1 MNGIFSP
8 KVKMARSFSGLGL
21 GGWTYRNQTPDPTV
35 KMFQQHINTQ
45 LKKLGYIPIS
55 EDGKLGP
62 ATCGAFSHLADK
74 VNRDKVDWSVFAG
87 DPIPEVNACEGW
99 TNPTRVGTK
108 APEQSFTTVKPS
120 DYALPWQE
128 ANERTATVQKQVN
141 SFLIGQGYETIPVTG
156 IMDGRLC
163 GALKWLTDNTGGTW
177 LNDYGMNCKEFIAP
191 SKAAPP
197 VVAQPA
203 LPPMATGPGLP
214 ITTPPPPKGKIS
226 AATMV
231 TGGLVVAGAAGF
243 YYYAKK
249 KGWVA

>member
-1 MNGIFSP
+1 MSGIFGSN
-8 KVKMARSFSGLGL
+8 VKMARPFSGIGL

-35 KMFQQHINTQ
+35 QTFQQHINTQ

-62 ATCGAFSHLADK
+62 ATCGAFTHLGDK

-87 DPIPEVNACEGW
+87 DPIPEVNACQGW
-99 TNPTRVGTK
+99 TNPTRVGTS
-108 APEQSFTTVKPS
+108 APEKSYTTVKPG

-128 ANERTATVQKQVN
+128 TSDRTATVQKQVN
-141 SFLIGQGYETIPVTG
+141 SFLIGQGYQTIPVTG
-156 IMDGRLC
+156 KMDGRLC

-177 LNDYGMNCKEFIAP
+177 LNDYGMNCQEFIAP
-191 SKAAPP
+191 SKSAPP
-197 VVAQPA
+197 VVDQPQLPTT
-203 LPPMATGPGLP
+203 LPPSSDLIA
-214 ITTPPPPKGKIS
+214 PPPPKGKLT

-231 TGGLVVAGAAGF
+231 TGGLIVAGAAGF